1 MQEPSVAPMPQA
13 PPSSMPSAAPAPMQA
28 TQPSYPAPADPSSY
42 QTAPPVPPVVDPWQA
57 AYQRL
62 SGGLN
67 ANPQYQHQA
76 PSWGQ
81 VPQAAPSPAYYPS
94 QPPNYPAAFN
104 SGIPISL
111 PQVTPAYSPTY
122 HSALQ
127 SVQAPLHQPQQ
138 DDADGYLSG
147 ISDASLEVLQHF
159 GAEAPA
165 LLNQYAC
172 VVEDA
177 LLAQAEQ
184 SGDVMQ
190 QLQKLGQNMQQ
201 MELVLNAAIQ
211 DNNAYNHLCTDPD
224 LLADYVNDFF
234 GPHGPHP
241 VELPEDRLRAEV
253 EGRAPAGYQ
262 RPELPMPAPSGRGGG
277 NVDPEAFWG
286 TFNQVAT
293 QRPQDLYLLLDQV
306 SQQAPELL
314 TSKYLIS
321 EGA

>member
-28 TQPSYPAPADPSSY
+28 TQPSYQAPADPSSY
-42 QTAPPVPPVVDPWQA
+42 QMPLQAAPVDPWQA

-67 ANPQYQHQA
+67 ANPQYQPQA
-76 PSWGQ
+76 PSWAQ
-81 VPQAAPSPAYYPS
+81 APQAAPSPVYYPS
-94 QPPNYPAAFN
+94 QPPSYPAAFS
-104 SGIPISL
+104 SGIPISP

-122 HSALQ
+122 LSALQ
-127 SVQAPLHQPQQ
+127 NAQAPLQQPQQ
-138 DDADGYLSG
+138 SVGDGYLSG
-147 ISDASLEVLQHF
+147 VSDASLEVLQHF

-177 LLAQAEQ
+177 LLAQAKQ

-190 QLQKLGQNMQQ
+190 HLQQLGANMQQ
-201 MELVLNAAIQ
+201 MEAVLNAAID
-211 DNNAYNHLCTDPD
+211 DNNAYNTLCTDPD

-234 GPHGPHP
+234 GPNGPHP

-253 EGRAPAGYQ
+253 QGRSPVTYQ

-277 NVDPEAFWG
+277 GLDPEAFWG
-286 TFNQVAT
+286 AFNQVAT
-293 QRPQDLYLLLDQV
+293 QQPQNLYLLLDQV